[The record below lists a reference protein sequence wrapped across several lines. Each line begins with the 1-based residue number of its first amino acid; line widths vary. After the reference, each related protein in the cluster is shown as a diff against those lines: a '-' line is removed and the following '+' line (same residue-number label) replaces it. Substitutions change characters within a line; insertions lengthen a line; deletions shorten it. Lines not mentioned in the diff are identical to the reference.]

1 MNTTLKQTGQKWLNW
16 ASQHPKK
23 FFIYSMVFLSVS
35 FIGSLIQ
42 GIFFPSDNAFKIK
55 PPILYSKSKMEQNA
69 TVNNEKELEKIVNEA
84 SYHVGVRDEVQR
96 KSCHSL
102 RHYYAQKLLKSGVN
116 LYTISRLLGHSNI
129 KTTQTYLNSLTNEEI
144 LTNVKGITLLTRL
157 IEENKL

>member
-1 MNTTLKQTGQKWLNW
+1 MDTTLKQTGQKWLNW

-69 TVNNEKELEKIVNEA
+69 TVNNEKELEKIVNELK
-84 SYHVGVRDEVQR
+84 SLKVKSDR
-96 KSCHSL
+96 KQLQKEDSL
-102 RHYYAQKLLKSGVN
+102 RIDYLFNQYQKLKNASSTGGN
-116 LYTISRLLGHSNI
+116 LSKII
-129 KTTQTYLNSLTNEEI
+129 TQ
-144 LTNVKGITLLTRL
+144 
-157 IEENKL
+157 

>member
-55 PPILYSKSKMEQNA
+55 PPILYSKSKMVQNTA
-69 TVNNEKELEKIVNEA
+69 ANNDKEMEKIVNE
-84 SYHVGVRDEVQR
+84 
-96 KSCHSL
+96 L
-102 RHYYAQKLLKSGVN
+102 KLLKMKSDRKE
-116 LYTISRLLGHSNI
+116 L
-129 KTTQTYLNSLTNEEI
+129 KKEE
-144 LTNVKGITLLTRL
+144 LKQQQVELWRRTLQICTRL
-157 IEENKL
+157 FHTSTSYKKLHAIETAKFKKEREEKTLQIGFTIE